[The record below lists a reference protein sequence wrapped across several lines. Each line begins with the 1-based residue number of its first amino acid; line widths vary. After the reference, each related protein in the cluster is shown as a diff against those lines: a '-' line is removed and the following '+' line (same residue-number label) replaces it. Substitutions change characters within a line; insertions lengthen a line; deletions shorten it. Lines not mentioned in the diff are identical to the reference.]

1 MLFRLTRPDSV
12 RVWQDPIVYTR
23 LNRYRKIIDG
33 DKIARYLIAKK
44 TPVEKQLSNL
54 SVDEAWKEHEK
65 RRTSFLELLS
75 RVDEGEADFSELPIP
90 KTSFLDLKIW
100 LASEIF
106 RSCEFCERKCAA
118 NRAKGE
124 TGTCGVGDKA
134 AVSSAFLHWGEEAPL
149 VPSGTI
155 FFAGCTFKCSFCQNY
170 TISQTWKS
178 KSRYEWRNLE
188 PKDIAGLA
196 KGLFNDGALNINYV
210 GGDPVPDL
218 KFILES
224 LKISETNV
232 TQLWNSNFYMSERAM
247 ELLVDVMDFW
257 LPDFK
262 YWDDATAEKYS
273 HIKNYC
279 EVTARNLKT
288 CFEKGSGEMIVRH
301 LVMPGLVESDT
312 FPILEWCAKNIPL
325 AFVNVMGQYHPDYL
339 IGRDRYSEINRR
351 VTREEM
357 DKAFAK
363 ARELGIEYK
372 QVS

>member
-1 MLFRLTRPDSV
+1 MLFRFTRPDAT
-12 RVWQDPIVYTR
+12 RVWLDPIVYTR

-44 TPVEKQLSNL
+44 IPVEKQLNEL
-54 SVDEAWKEHEK
+54 SLEEAWDEHK
-65 RRTSFLELLS
+65 NARMLFLELLTS
-75 RVDEGEADFSELPIP
+75 LDDGKTDFSELETP
-90 KTSFLDLKIW
+90 KYSFLDLKIW

-106 RSCEFCERKCAA
+106 KNCEFCERKCGA

-124 TGTCGVGDKA
+124 TGKCGVGEYP

-155 FFAGCTFKCSFCQNY
+155 FFAGCTFKCVFCQNY
-170 TISQTWKS
+170 SISQTWK
-178 KSRYEWRNLE
+178 KSRHEWRELTSR
-188 PKDIAGLA
+188 DIATMA
-196 KGLFNDGALNINYV
+196 KSLFDDGALNINYV

-218 KFILES
+218 KFVLES
-224 LKISETNV
+224 LKISEINV

-262 YWDDATAEKYS
+262 YWNDMTAETFS
-273 HIKNYC
+273 HIKNYR
-279 EVTARNLKT
+279 EVTKRNLKS

-301 LVMPGLVESDT
+301 LVMPGMVETDSYS
-312 FPILEWCAKNIPL
+312 ILEWCAKNIPL
-325 AFVNVMGQYHPDYL
+325 AFINIMGQYHPDYVVSST
-339 IGRDRYSEINRR
+339 RHPEINRR

-357 DKAFAK
+357 EKAFTK